1 MRYCEYCGAQ
11 RSDTAKY
18 CSKCGNKVGNIIG
31 HLADESKADKVQPQA
46 SEMYLKPFVSIPFGK
61 RIRLSLFLAILI
73 SIILLAAYL
82 FRPSGQDIAADK
94 SSQPLTINSI
104 KTESIDAPK
113 TIPPTPL
120 RDDSLE
126 KAKAL
131 ALLKQVPVLNVGPL
145 EPVAMQD
152 FNKVGFGK
160 DGKEYSVAIDEVKN
174 KIIVKVFNEQKQLV
188 FEKEVGLIGITY
200 AVPFLI
206 ERIGSKQSDLVLY
219 RGAKGSGAYL
229 VGVEVIGEQAGRIK
243 SLLSS
248 DTDSKE
254 SWKDGV
260 SAVQVVNKHTLVK
273 SKDGRVYMKY
283 RRRVEK
289 WNGPEVS
296 KPSKE
301 YARELMWNASRLV
314 YELGPEYFLEER
326 QP

>member
-18 CSKCGNKVGNIIG
+18 CSKCGNIVGNITG
-31 HLADESKADKVQPQA
+31 NTADESKTDKVQTQL
-46 SEMYLKPFVSIPFGK
+46 SEIYLKSFASIPFGK
-61 RIRLSLFLAILI
+61 RIRRSLFLAILI

-82 FRPSGQDIAADK
+82 FRPSGQNIAADK

-152 FNKVGFGK
+152 FNKVWFGK
-160 DGKEYSVAIDEVKN
+160 DGKEYSVAIDKVKHQR
-174 KIIVKVFNEQKQLV
+174 IVKVYNEQKQLV
-188 FEKEVGLIGITY
+188 FEKEIGGDY

-296 KPSKE
+296 KPRKE